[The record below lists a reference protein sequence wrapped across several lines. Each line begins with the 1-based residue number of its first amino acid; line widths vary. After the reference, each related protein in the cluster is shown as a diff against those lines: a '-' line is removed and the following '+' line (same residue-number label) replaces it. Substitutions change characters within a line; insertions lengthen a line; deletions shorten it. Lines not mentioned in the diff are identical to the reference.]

1 MRIISSNRVHLEAAL
16 ALGAREN
23 TWTPWRSRA
32 LAVLVAREPT
42 HYKSEWNEIRGD
54 YRGEAPALRP
64 AGPHLP
70 PLAPATR

>member
-1 MRIISSNRVHLEAAL
+1 MRLISSGKTHLEAAL

-23 TWTPWRSRA
+23 TWTPWQSRA

-42 HYKSEWNEIRGD
+42 HYKSEWNQIRGD
-54 YRGEAPALRP
+54 DRGEASALRP

-70 PLAPATR
+70 PLAPAPR